1 MLHVRHPELSTPST
15 GVDAIA
21 NPWYRQGHL
30 DVTVECPTQD
40 LQLVKDRAG
49 PGPQDCHPPKPSALP
64 PPSPTLNFF
73 SFAKGLVIVSAVP
86 DAGRVNGVRFLHSR
100 TPFDASPFAPHTV
113 VKCSLSSAR
122 RVPGAA
128 LGRRDPRMR
137 SQGASPEEAQAGNHE

>member
-15 GVDAIA
+15 GVDAVA
-21 NPWYRQGHL
+21 NPWYRQEHL
-30 DVTVECPTQD
+30 DVTVECPTKD

-49 PGPQDCHPPKPSALP
+49 PGPQDCHPPKPSTLP

-100 TPFDASPFAPHTV
+100 TPFDASPFAPLTV
-113 VKCSLSSAR
+113 VECSSC
-122 RVPGAA
+122 
-128 LGRRDPRMR
+128 
-137 SQGASPEEAQAGNHE
+137 AGCSTRP